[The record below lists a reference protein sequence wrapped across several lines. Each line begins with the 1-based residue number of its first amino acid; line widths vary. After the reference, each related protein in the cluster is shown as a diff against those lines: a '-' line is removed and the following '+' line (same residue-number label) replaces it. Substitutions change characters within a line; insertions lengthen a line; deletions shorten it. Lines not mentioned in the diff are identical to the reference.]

1 MFLVFIVLGM
11 IVDDRF
17 PVSPYA
23 FGGEMQGVAC
33 GVVVEGDPC
42 QAVLVRPDI
51 GIPVEC
57 AAEVILQ
64 PIQGLRVIREGK
76 AAGGVYPFITVMR
89 EEGCKP

>member
-23 FGGEMQGVAC
+23 FDGEMQGVARR
-33 GVVVEGDPC
+33 VVVEGDPC

-64 PIQGLRVIREGK
+64 PIPALRVIRGREG
-76 AAGGVYPFITVMR
+76 GGG
-89 EEGCKP
+89 GCIPLSR